1 MEKWNVLGII
11 LSYSTKF
18 NSTNH
23 KTLWPNL
30 SVWVLPHG
38 MKKVATSGFRLRWQA
53 SFIFPFFSIFRD
65 VCQPKAM
72 YGHLE
77 SLFGS
82 FWRCAGKGLS
92 HCWLILV
99 SQIIFHLFLKK
110 ECIGTVWINGKF
122 TLSFGWKIF
131 REINWQ
137 YFALALQNRL
147 LSRKGEWIF
156 DIVTLDNRPKTEVVS
171 WKSIFLNDLLSF
183 FVAEVLQ
190 NAEHAYYNE
199 GLQVSSVFHICLLF

>member
-1 MEKWNVLGII
+1 M
-11 LSYSTKF
+11 T
-18 NSTNH
+18 
-23 KTLWPNL
+23 
-30 SVWVLPHG
+30 
-38 MKKVATSGFRLRWQA
+38 
-53 SFIFPFFSIFRD
+53 SFIHLSLFSIFRD

-82 FWRCAGKGLS
+82 FWHCAGKGLS

-156 DIVTLDNRPKTEVVS
+156 DIVTLDNWPKTEVVL
-171 WKSIFLNDLLSF
+171 WKKYFSKRSAFIFCCRSL
-183 FVAEVLQ
+183 AKC
-190 NAEHAYYNE
+190 
-199 GLQVSSVFHICLLF
+199 GTCLLQWRITSKFGISYLFTSLLIDGAVKPSTNNWRTNLFS